1 MKAFIGLL
9 MWSLPLVAFTPSC
22 LSGLWRRL
30 GAGLRGGWGSFGLV
44 WDGRWMEEGA
54 VEGRRGKLP
63 GKEVGG
69 KDGKGMEE
77 KEG

>member
-1 MKAFIGLL
+1 
-9 MWSLPLVAFTPSC
+9 V
-22 LSGLWRRL
+22 
-30 GAGLRGGWGSFGLV
+30 WGSFGLV
-44 WDGRWMEEGA
+44 WDGRWMEGGV

-69 KDGKGMEE
+69 KDGKGMEG